1 MEADPRVRRVDSILS
16 ADLHVTLEE
25 FQFLYSLSSPETIR
39 GPQVALALDELV
51 RDDRSLSMIRVSPDH
66 GPVSGEAHDLARDI
80 RASPPSGGLDTK
92 VTGVTSDF
100 EDTVALMYSNFPK
113 MIIYVSV
120 VTYLALFF
128 LFRSVVPP
136 LKAVALNILSIL
148 ASLERWFSY
157 FNKAIFKACWASRPR
172 ASPRRRSRY
181 CCSPSCLVSAWTTR
195 FSFSVKSKNSTKPQ
209 ETTPMQWRWAWRS
222 RAR

>member
-1 MEADPRVRRVDSILS
+1 MEADPRVRRVDSILW

-25 FQFLYSLSSPETIR
+25 FQFLYSLSLPETIR

-51 RDDRSLSMIRVSPDH
+51 RDDRSLCMIRVSPDH

-80 RASPPSGGLDTK
+80 RASTPWGRLDTK
-92 VTGVTSDF
+92 VTGVTSDLQ
-100 EDTVALMYSNFPK
+100 DTVALMYSNFPK

-120 VTYLALFF
+120 VTYLSLFF
-128 LFRSVVPP
+128 LSRSVVLP
-136 LKAVALNILSIL
+136 LKAVVLNILSIL

-157 FNKAIFKACWASRPR
+157 FNKAIFKACWPSLPR

-195 FSFSVKSKNSTKPQ
+195 FSFSVESKNSTKPQ
-209 ETTPMQWRWAWRS
+209 ETTPLQWRWAWRS
-222 RAR
+222 RTR

>member
-1 MEADPRVRRVDSILS
+1 M
-16 ADLHVTLEE
+16 TLEE

-80 RASPPSGGLDTK
+80 RASPSSGGLDTK
-92 VTGVTSDF
+92 VTGVTPDLQ
-100 EDTVALMYSNFPK
+100 DTVARMYSNFPK

-128 LFRSVVPP
+128 SVPLRRTAIEGGGPQHPEHPCQLGALVFVFQQGHFQSLLGFTSQGITEASVPILLFSIV
-136 LKAVALNILSIL
+136 LGLSMDYEVFL
-148 ASLERWFSY
+148 L
-157 FNKAIFKACWASRPR
+157 SR
-172 ASPRRRSRY
+172 
-181 CCSPSCLVSAWTTR
+181 
-195 FSFSVKSKNSTKPQ
+195 VK
-209 ETTPMQWRWAWRS
+209 E
-222 RAR
+222 

>member
-16 ADLHVTLEE
+16 ADLDVTLEE

-92 VTGVTSDF
+92 VTGVTPDLQ
-100 EDTVALMYSNFPK
+100 DTVARMYSNFPK

-128 LFRSVVPP
+128 LFRSVVPR

-157 FNKAIFKACWASRPR
+157 FNKAIFKACWPSLPR

-195 FSFSVKSKNSTKPQ
+195 FSFSVASKNSTKPQ
-209 ETTPMQWRWAWRS
+209 ETTLMQWRWAWRS

>member
-1 MEADPRVRRVDSILS
+1 M
-16 ADLHVTLEE
+16 TLEE

-51 RDDRSLSMIRVSPDH
+51 RDDRSLSMTRVSPDH
-66 GPVSGEAHDLARDI
+66 GPVSGEAHELARDI
-80 RASPPSGGLDTK
+80 GASPPSGGLDTK
-92 VTGVTSDF
+92 VTGVTPDLQ
-100 EDTVALMYSNFPK
+100 DTVARMYSNFPK

-128 LFRSVVPP
+128 LSRSVVLP
-136 LKAVALNILSIL
+136 LKAVILSILSILSIL

-157 FNKAIFKACWASRPR
+157 FNKAIFKACWPSLPR

-181 CCSPSCLVSAWTTR
+181 CCSPSCLV
-195 FSFSVKSKNSTKPQ
+195 
-209 ETTPMQWRWAWRS
+209 
-222 RAR
+222 

>member
-1 MEADPRVRRVDSILS
+1 MEADPRVRRVDSILW

-92 VTGVTSDF
+92 VTGVTPDLQ
-100 EDTVALMYSNFPK
+100 DTVARMYSNFPK

-128 LFRSVVPP
+128 LFRSVVLP
-136 LKAVALNILSIL
+136 LKAVVLNILSIL
-148 ASLERWFSY
+148 ASLERWSSY

-172 ASPRRRSRY
+172 APPRRRSRY
-181 CCSPSCLVSAWTTR
+181 CCSPSYLVSAWTTR
-195 FSFSVKSKNSTKPQ
+195 FSFSVESKNSTKPQ
-209 ETTPMQWRWAWRS
+209 ETTPMQWRLAWRS
-222 RAR
+222 RTR